1 MGRSHRHRRR
11 ARSGTPPLPHCRRHR
26 GTGRGAGPR
35 LGDRAAT
42 GERAV
47 DAAGRGRRPG
57 RDAPEGLADPQH
69 RHRESG
75 PGLIIP
81 AAAEVAHLRGPG
93 ENRGLGRGT
102 PGEDE
107 AMRVV
112 AVNVVEEL
120 IPGPKE
126 HGVTAIDKRPQV
138 GRVPVGEL
146 GLAGDSVCD
155 TKHHGGPDQALYVY
169 ATEDSDWWAAQLDRE
184 IPPGLFGENL
194 DTVGLEVTGALIGE
208 RWQIGDGA
216 DAVEVEVRSPRIPC
230 ITFQDRM
237 QIRGWIKRFHR
248 EGRPGAYLKVLKTGA
263 IAAGDSVTVM

>member
-1 MGRSHRHRRR
+1 
-11 ARSGTPPLPHCRRHR
+11 
-26 GTGRGAGPR
+26 
-35 LGDRAAT
+35 
-42 GERAV
+42 
-47 DAAGRGRRPG
+47 
-57 RDAPEGLADPQH
+57 
-69 RHRESG
+69 
-75 PGLIIP
+75 
-81 AAAEVAHLRGPG
+81 
-93 ENRGLGRGT
+93 
-102 PGEDE
+102 
-107 AMRVV
+107 MRVV

-169 ATEDSDWWAAQLDRE
+169 ATEDSDWWAAELDRE

-230 ITFQDRM
+230 ITFQYRM
-237 QIRGWIKRFHR
+237 QLRGWIKRFHR

-263 IAAGDSVTVM
+263 IAAGDPVTVTSRPAHEVTVGGLFGEPDPARLKGLLDSGIDLEPSLRAMAQRAVQRA